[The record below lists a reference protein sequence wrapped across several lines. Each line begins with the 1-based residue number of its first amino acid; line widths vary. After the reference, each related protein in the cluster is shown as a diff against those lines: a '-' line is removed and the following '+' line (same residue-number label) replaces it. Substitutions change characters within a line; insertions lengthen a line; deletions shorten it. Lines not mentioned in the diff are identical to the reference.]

1 MTLQGDDDM
10 NFRLAFLAA
19 AACVP
24 LCAHAQTTPRS
35 AFLERGQVLASGN
48 QVKTFRLPTTDENN
62 KLTYWDV
69 TIDLGVGK
77 TGKPADN
84 AVVTSVKSPKFSGSD
99 FVAGT
104 YNDTFN
110 SPCTFTTAIL
120 DGGRQEVAFN
130 CSFLTGSV
138 VNGPIEGH
146 PFELD
151 LTAAK
156 IGDIPGYRNYSWG
169 LVGFSNGTNWTCFNT
184 NEVISARQIANQI
197 VITNYGKDNIVDC
210 GMTLVRQP

>member
-1 MTLQGDDDM
+1 MTI
-10 NFRLAFLAA
+10 RLALVAA
-19 AACVP
+19 AAAASVS
-24 LCAHAQTTPRS
+24 AHAQTTPQS

-69 TIDLGVGK
+69 TIDLAVGK

-84 AVVTSVKSPKFSGSD
+84 ALVTSVKSPKFSGSD

-104 YNDTFN
+104 YNDTSAN
-110 SPCTFTTAIL
+110 PCTFTTAIL
-120 DGGRQEVAFN
+120 DGGRQEVVFN
-130 CSFLTGSV
+130 CGFISGSV

-151 LTAAK
+151 LTAAG

-169 LVGFSNGTNWTCFNT
+169 LVASSTSTWWGCFYT

-197 VITNYGKDNIVDC
+197 VITNYGRSNTADC
-210 GMTLVRQP
+210 GMTLTRQP

>member
-10 NFRLAFLAA
+10 KFRLAFLAA

-62 KLTYWDV
+62 KVTYWDV
-69 TIDLGVGK
+69 TIDLTVGAN
-77 TGKPADN
+77 GKPAAD
-84 AVVTSVKSPKFSGSD
+84 AVVTSLKSPKFSGSD

-104 YNDTFN
+104 YADTN
-110 SPCTFTTAIL
+110 GYLCTFTTAIL

-130 CSFLTGSV
+130 CGFLTGSV

-146 PFELD
+146 PFELE

-156 IGDIPGYRNYSWG
+156 IGDIPAYRNYSWG
-169 LVGFSNGTNWTCFNT
+169 LVGSGTGWNCFNT
-184 NEVISARQIANQI
+184 NDVISARQIANQI
-197 VITNYGKDNIVDC
+197 VITDYGRDNSVDC

>member
-1 MTLQGDDDM
+1 MT
-10 NFRLAFLAA
+10 FRLALVTVAA
-19 AACVP
+19 AASF
-24 LCAHAQTTPRS
+24 CAHAQTTPQS

-48 QVKTFRLPTTDENN
+48 QVKTFRLPTTDANN
-62 KLTYWDV
+62 KVTYWDV
-69 TIDLGVGK
+69 TIDLTVDAN
-77 TGKPADN
+77 GKPAAD

-104 YNDTFN
+104 YKDTFGN
-110 SPCTFTTAIL
+110 LCRFTTAIL

-169 LVGFSNGTNWTCFNT
+169 LVGYSNSSFNWGCFGT

-197 VITNYGKDNIVDC
+197 VITNYGSNNIVDC
-210 GMTLVRQP
+210 SMTLVRQP